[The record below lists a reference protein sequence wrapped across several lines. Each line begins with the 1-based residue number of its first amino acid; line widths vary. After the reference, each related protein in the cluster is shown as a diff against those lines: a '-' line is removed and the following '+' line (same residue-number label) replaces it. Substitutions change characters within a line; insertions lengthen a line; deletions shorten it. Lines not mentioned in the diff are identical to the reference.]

1 MLKTGVSLG
10 SKIVNNPILN
20 KAVDIATPFLS
31 VNPYGRAALLGF
43 KGVQKAF
50 QFGDGLVRGID
61 SAERAVKSIQKMWVN
76 MVKCLICLARKHLFF
91 WIQTSIYV
99 HENAIAA
106 IKIGVLFWGKNQAF
120 NPVHPQIRKG
130 DYLGGTGGL
139 IGAVKGGFDAQSG
152 IKRGSEGMKS
162 SVIGIREQFS

>member
-1 MLKTGVSLG
+1 MGFFDFVKNIGRKIAGTAKIVYGQGKNILKTGVSIG

-50 QFGDGLVRGID
+50 QFGDGIVKGIN
-61 SAERAVKSIQKMWVN
+61 SAERAVKSIEK
-76 MVKCLICLARKHLFF
+76 
-91 WIQTSIYV
+91 
-99 HENAIAA
+99 
-106 IKIGVLFWGKNQAF
+106 
-120 NPVHPQIRKG
+120 IRKG
-130 DYLGGTGGL
+130 DYFGGTGDL

-152 IKRGSEGMKS
+152 IRKGSEGMKS